1 MDTKITL
8 RYFRYRRKSSED
20 NKERQ
25 AASLED
31 QAYVLDGI
39 ESRQHIK
46 ALEDF
51 EESESAHTPGR
62 TTFNEMLERIEKK
75 EGNAIL
81 TWHPNRICR
90 NMIDGGKIID
100 LMDRGLLVGILTPS
114 RAYQNTPMD
123 KFMLTLEFGI
133 SKKDSDDKSIA
144 VKRGLDKKNREGWR
158 PGVAPEGYL
167 NDKSTES
174 GFRKILT
181 DPQRSPFIKQIF
193 QLFHEGTPVIE
204 IHRVADEEWH
214 YRTRQKKRLGGK
226 PLTISM
232 IYQILTNSFYMG
244 RYEYPRKS
252 GNWHEG
258 KHETAVS
265 EEIFN
270 GIQVRLGRRA
280 PYRINGQ
287 EFAFSAM
294 MRCGICDSGIV
305 AEQKW
310 QVICKNCKL
319 KFSLT
324 RNNRDKCTGCGTLII
339 DMDHPTI
346 LHYIYYRCGRKKN
359 RLCLEKSVRVD
370 RLEAQI
376 LNKLGKLA
384 IPDCFL
390 EWAIDQI
397 QTMGEKDH
405 DFEKETVNATQ
416 RAYQECKQKL
426 QNLLQLKISPAN
438 SDGSLLSDEDYKV
451 QKQTLEQELKVL
463 EQQVGGNTEKQQEA
477 DEKTKKAITFAI
489 RAQQEFIKG
498 DSKKKRDIFMGLGLH
513 PTLQEKIVQFNS
525 PKYLFTLGKIKKDIY
540 DGGGWV
546 APTNQV
552 DLASQMGDY
561 FSSIPTVLRGQE
573 LRLAYEIMLSVS
585 QVT

>member
-1 MDTKITL
+1 
-8 RYFRYRRKSSED
+8 
-20 NKERQ
+20 
-25 AASLED
+25 
-31 QAYVLDGI
+31 
-39 ESRQHIK
+39 
-46 ALEDF
+46 
-51 EESESAHTPGR
+51 
-62 TTFNEMLERIEKK
+62 
-75 EGNAIL
+75 
-81 TWHPNRICR
+81 
-90 NMIDGGKIID
+90 
-100 LMDRGLLVGILTPS
+100 
-114 RAYQNTPMD
+114 
-123 KFMLTLEFGI
+123 
-133 SKKDSDDKSIA
+133 
-144 VKRGLDKKNREGWR
+144 
-158 PGVAPEGYL
+158 
-167 NDKSTES
+167 
-174 GFRKILT
+174 
-181 DPQRSPFIKQIF
+181 
-193 QLFHEGTPVIE
+193 
-204 IHRVADEEWH
+204 
-214 YRTRQKKRLGGK
+214 
-226 PLTISM
+226 
-232 IYQILTNSFYMG
+232 
-244 RYEYPRKS
+244 
-252 GNWHEG
+252 
-258 KHETAVS
+258 
-265 EEIFN
+265 
-270 GIQVRLGRRA
+270 
-280 PYRINGQ
+280 
-287 EFAFSAM
+287 
-294 MRCGICDSGIV
+294 
-305 AEQKW
+305 
-310 QVICKNCKL
+310 
-319 KFSLT
+319 
-324 RNNRDKCTGCGTLII
+324 
-339 DMDHPTI
+339 
-346 LHYIYYRCGRKKN
+346 
-359 RLCLEKSVRVD
+359 
-370 RLEAQI
+370 
-376 LNKLGKLA
+376 
-384 IPDCFL
+384 L